1 MRSIS
6 SFIYKPLFLSI
17 LSGIFIGTSYIP
29 FIPWALLFCFTPLWY
44 VWIFKRLSA
53 WKVFFYGWIT
63 QFVFTL
69 IGFHWISY
77 TAMEYG
83 KLPFILSILILFL
96 FCATQNLHIPLT
108 GLLWHYVH
116 KKTIF
121 SPQASLFFLAIATA
135 FLERLYPMLF
145 YWNLG
150 YPWLWIRWP
159 IYQWADTIGF
169 EGLSTLTCIFNAYL
183 FFIFILIQK
192 NRKKSPKDVITVFQY
207 FMALLKNYKAAFSH
221 IIIFTVL
228 FILLNITGKIKQNA
242 ILTDQTFHVG
252 AIQANIGNFDKHQS
266 YRKRSFYPVIY
277 EQYFNLTESL
287 LNQLTINNLDLI
299 IWPETAFP
307 GRLDAEIYDVH
318 KYQLKQFILK
328 HKTPLLTGAYSGNR
342 NDTNYYNA
350 LFFFNNNG
358 QLLERY
364 RKSYLLA
371 FGEYFPGSGLFPFLK
386 NWFPQ
391 VSHFSAGQGPQT
403 FVWKDIILGM
413 QICYEGLD
421 PHFSVS
427 LAKQNAHIIVNVT
440 NDSWFGHTYEPYQHL
455 YMTLARAIEIR
466 RPLVRVTNTGITA
479 AILADGTLLEQG
491 PQQRTWT
498 KHFTISYTQKPS
510 LTLFARFGQ
519 YIPFLQIA
527 LLVLIVTISIIVK
540 KH

>member
-1 MRSIS
+1 MHSIS

-69 IGFHWISY
+69 IGFHWISH

-83 KLPFILSILILFL
+83 KLPVIVSILILFL

-121 SPQASLFFLAIATA
+121 SPQASSFFLAIATA
-135 FLERLYPMLF
+135 SLEGLYPMLF

-150 YPWLWIRWP
+150 YPWLWIKWP

-169 EGLSTLTCIFNAYL
+169 EGLGTLTLIFNAYL
-183 FFIFILIQK
+183 FFIFILIQR
-192 NRKKSPKDVITVFQY
+192 NCKKPLKEITTVFQY
-207 FMALLKNYKAAFSH
+207 PIAFFKNHKAAFNH
-221 IIIFTVL
+221 IIILTVL
-228 FILLNITGKIKQNA
+228 FALLNITGKIKQNA
-242 ILTDQTFHVG
+242 VFADQTFHVG
-252 AIQANIGNFDKHQS
+252 AIQANIGNFEKRQS
-266 YRKRSFYPVIY
+266 YSREYFYPTIY
-277 EQYFNLTESL
+277 QQYFDLTESL
-287 LNQLTINNLDLI
+287 LKKLTIKNLDLI
-299 IWPETAFP
+299 IWPETALP
-307 GRLDAEIYDVH
+307 GRLDYDNIYKDH
-318 KYQLKQFILK
+318 LKQFILK
-328 HKTPLLTGAYSGNR
+328 HKTPLLTGGLSENK
-342 NDTNYYNA
+342 NDANYYNA
-350 LFFFNNNG
+350 LFLFNNNG

-371 FGEYFPGSGLFPFLK
+371 FGEYLPGSHLFPFLK

-403 FVWKDIILGM
+403 FVWKDIMLGM

-421 PHFSVS
+421 PHFSTA
-427 LAKQNAHIIVNVT
+427 LAKQNAHIIINVT
-440 NDSWFGHTYEPYQHL
+440 NDSWFGHTYESYQHL

-466 RPLVRVTNTGITA
+466 RPLIRVTNTGITA

-491 PQQRTWT
+491 PQQQTWT

-519 YIPFLQIA
+519 YILFLQIA
-527 LLVLIVTISIIVK
+527 LLVLIVAISMIVK
-540 KH
+540 KCQT